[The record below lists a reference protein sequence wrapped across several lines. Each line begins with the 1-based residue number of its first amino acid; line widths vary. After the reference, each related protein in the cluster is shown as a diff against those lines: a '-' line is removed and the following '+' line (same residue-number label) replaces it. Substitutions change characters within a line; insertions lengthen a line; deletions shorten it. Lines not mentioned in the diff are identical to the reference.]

1 VTPPDDAAVREPDL
15 ELVDRVLAAAVD
27 AIGGTPREG
36 QQAMAHAVASA
47 LGSGEHLLVQ
57 AGTGTGK
64 SLAYLVPALAQG
76 GTVVVAT
83 ATIALQTQL
92 VDRDLPILVEAVAPV
107 LGRTPRFAVLKGRQN
122 YVCAHRL
129 VGGQEAEADQDAMFD
144 AEAFDPASTSLM
156 GRDAQRLRTWAAT
169 TTTGDRLDL
178 EPAVDPRV
186 WRAFSVSSRECLGSR
201 CPQVEECFAEKA
213 REQARTADI
222 VVTNHALLTIG
233 ALEGVPVLPE
243 HDAVV
248 VDEAHELVDRATSSA
263 TKELTVALVERTV
276 RRVRRFADD
285 AAAELVEDAA
295 AALGEALAETEAGRI
310 VEPVGAL
317 FTALALVRDAARGA
331 LSAVASTG
339 DEGEAAARQQVRAD
353 LAEVHEVA
361 GRLVALTPS
370 DVAWLDADARGGRA
384 LRVAPLSV
392 AELLRSA
399 LFDTTPVVL
408 TSATLELG
416 GSFDAVAASV
426 GLERDEDGWAGLDVG
441 SPFDHARQGILYVAA
456 HLAPRGRG
464 GRLGDDTID
473 EIVGLVE
480 AAGGRT
486 LGLFSSRW
494 AAEAAADAVRERIGV
509 PLLTQWDAP
518 VPQVVGRFAAE
529 PRTCLFGTLSLWQGV
544 DVPGTA
550 CTLVLIDKIPFPHPD
565 DPLLAARQQA
575 VDQAGGSGFMSVS
588 VPRAAL
594 LLAQGVGRLIRS
606 DEDRGVV
613 AILDPR
619 LRTARYGG
627 YLMRSLPPY
636 WTTDDPERVRASLRA
651 LDDAATIA
659 DASSG

>member
-1 VTPPDDAAVREPDL
+1 
-15 ELVDRVLAAAVD
+15 
-27 AIGGTPREG
+27 
-36 QQAMAHAVASA
+36 
-47 LGSGEHLLVQ
+47 
-57 AGTGTGK
+57 
-64 SLAYLVPALAQG
+64 
-76 GTVVVAT
+76 
-83 ATIALQTQL
+83 
-92 VDRDLPILVEAVAPV
+92 VEAVAPV
-107 LGRTPRFAVLKGRQN
+107 LGRTPTFAVLKGRAN
-122 YVCAHRL
+122 YLCLQRL
-129 VGGQEAEADQDAMFD
+129 GGGEGADPDQGDMFGD
-144 AEAFDPASTSLM
+144 EAFDPSSTSPL
-156 GRDAQRLRTWAAT
+156 GREAQRVRAWATA

-178 EPAVDPRV
+178 EPAVDGRV

-201 CPQVEECFAEKA
+201 CPQVDECFAEKA
-213 REQARTADI
+213 RERARTADI

-243 HDAVV
+243 HDAVI

-263 TKELTVALVERTV
+263 TKELSVAMVERCV

-285 AAAELVEDAA
+285 AAADLLEDAA
-295 AALGEALAETEAGRI
+295 AALAAALSEATPGRI
-310 VEPVGAL
+310 TEPVGAL
-317 FTALALVRDAARGA
+317 FTGLALVRDAARGA
-331 LSAVASTG
+331 LSAIASTG
-339 DEGEAAARQQVRAD
+339 DDGEAAARQQVRAD
-353 LAEVHEVA
+353 LAELHEVA
-361 GRLVALTPS
+361 GRLVALTAS

-392 AELLRSA
+392 AGLLRSA
-399 LFDTTPVVL
+399 LFDTTTVVM

-416 GSFDAVAASV
+416 GSFDAVAAAG
-426 GLERDEDGWAGLDVG
+426 GLERSGEDWRGLDVG
-441 SPFDHARQGILYVAA
+441 SPFDHPRQGILYVAA
-456 HLAPRGRG
+456 HLAPRGRAG
-464 GRLGDDTID
+464 KLGDDTVD

-494 AAEAAADAVRERIGV
+494 AAEAAADAVRDRIGV
-509 PLLTQWDAP
+509 PLLTQWEAP
-518 VPQVVGRFAAE
+518 VPHLVSRFAAE

-550 CTLVLIDKIPFPHPD
+550 CTLVIIDKIPFPHPD

-575 VDQAGGSGFMSVS
+575 VDEAGGSGFMAVS

-613 AILDPR
+613 AVLDPR

-627 YLMRSLPPY
+627 FLVRSLPPF
-636 WTTDDPERVRASLRA
+636 WTTDDGARVRDSLRA

-659 DASSG
+659 DASVTRGAAR